1 MKTAQNTLRETSQ
14 YECFKYSPDQ
24 RDIKTSH
31 VRDLMDSMK
40 TWGFLPSK
48 PVQVYQEGKKYVVVD
63 GHHRLVA
70 AKNLQIPVIF
80 VVESK
85 SHCDAIGQVNGFQ
98 RKWQLAN
105 FVNMYAKRGIA
116 DYQELAEYVRLG
128 IPVSTAASFLGGF
141 SSYNSGTST
150 SNTNKSLMA
159 GTFKIKTRQ
168 KIEIIASFL
177 RGHGHE
183 NKAYANRHF
192 IAAFDLLM
200 RVPEFDFSKL
210 ANKLANNPK
219 ALAKTATTDQ
229 MLDQIEEIYNY
240 HQSIKVN
247 ISFLAKQAKTTR
259 GVNIARAKSNQ

>member
-14 YECFKYSPDQ
+14 YDCFKYSPDQ
-24 RDIKTSH
+24 RNIKTSH
-31 VRDLMDSMK
+31 VRDLMESMS

-105 FVNMYAKRGIA
+105 FVEMYAKRGLP
-116 DYQELAEYVRLG
+116 DYKELIEYSRLG
-128 IPVSTAASFLGGF
+128 IPISTAAAFLAGA
-141 SSYNSGTST
+141 SSTRNGASGSGV
-150 SNTNKSLMA
+150 NKSIA
-159 GTFKIKTRQ
+159 NGSFKVKTRQ
-168 KIEIIASFL
+168 KIEVLASFL
-177 RGHGHE
+177 RDRGHE
-183 NKAYANRHF
+183 NETYSSRAF
-192 IAAFDLLM
+192 ISAFELLV
-200 RVPEFDFSKL
+200 RVQEFDFSKL
-210 ANKLANNPK
+210 ANKLINNPK
-219 ALAKTATTDQ
+219 VLTKTATTDQ

-247 ISFLAKQAKTTR
+247 ISFLAKQAKNNDGR
-259 GVNIARAKSNQ
+259 SRQPKP